1 MENVIRSRV
10 IGRDFRITST
20 PSGLWIEV
28 LDSDIEPI
36 RLTHDQLVEF
46 GLQFATN
53 HAEMDGLETTNNSST
68 SIKPSST
75 RH

>member
-28 LDSDIEPI
+28 LDADIEPI
-36 RLTHDQLVEF
+36 RLTHDQLAEF
-46 GLQFATN
+46 GLQFATST
-53 HAEMDGLETTNNSST
+53 EIDGLEST
-68 SIKPSST
+68 RNASAPIKLSST

>member
-28 LDSDIEPI
+28 LDADIEPI
-36 RLTHDQLVEF
+36 RLTHDQLAEF
-46 GLQFATN
+46 GLQFATSN
-53 HAEMDGLETTNNSST
+53 TEIDGLEST
-68 SIKPSST
+68 SNASAPIKLSST

>member
-36 RLTHDQLVEF
+36 RLTQEHLAEF
-46 GLQFATN
+46 GLQLANSQT
-53 HAEMDGLETTNNSST
+53 ERDGLEPACNAGAPVKHVT
-68 SIKPSST
+68 T